1 MSKLRWWYRAEGL
14 AVFVAALVLYF
25 QVDGVWWLLLVL
37 ALAPD
42 LSALGF
48 VAGPRVGSLTYNL
61 AHTYVGPVALA
72 TIALVTDWRLGLQL
86 ALIWLA
92 HIGIDRA
99 VGYTLRRPNQ
109 PMGGRRAR
117 SRAPESATPA
127 AAGGAATDG

>member
-1 MSKLRWWYRAEGL
+1 MSQLQWWYRAEGA
-14 AVFVAALVLYF
+14 AVFVAALILYF
-25 QVDGVWWLLLVL
+25 QVGGVWWLLLVL

-48 VAGPRVGSLTYNL
+48 VAGPRVGSFTYNL
-61 AHTYVGPVALA
+61 AHNYVGPVALA
-72 TIALVTDWRLGLQL
+72 TVALLTDWGFGLQL

-99 VGYTLRRPNQ
+99 LGYNLRRPDQ

-117 SRAPESATPA
+117 SRAPEPA
-127 AAGGAATDG
+127 ASAAQGRRD